1 MGTEE
6 SADDVSEMRKL
17 AETRTLLEKKISEA
31 EGDLD
36 SLKILLGLVNK
47 TLLASG
53 FKRAKVP
60 KAESAKAKDLL
71 PTNYETVEP
80 LKTATGG
87 LLADLLISQ
96 DSMSVRFA
104 EGRTFS
110 VKTPP
115 FQQFLVERVL
125 NKMQEKDAEAAGK
138 GQISPEKAF
147 SYELILDGDILRE
160 MAIKNVTSERLREL
174 KSSIRWTLEKM
185 SEKSSRSV

>member
-6 SADDVSEMRKL
+6 PADDISEMRKL

-31 EGDLD
+31 EADLD
-36 SLKILLGLVNK
+36 SLKTLLELVNK

-53 FKRAKVP
+53 FRRARLP
-60 KAESAKAKDLL
+60 KAKSAKTKDLL
-71 PTNYETVEP
+71 PASYETVEP
-80 LKTATGG
+80 LKAATGG
-87 LLADLLISQ
+87 LLAELLISQ
-96 DSMSVRFA
+96 DSMSVRVA
-104 EGRTFS
+104 EGRAFS

-125 NKMQEKDAEAAGK
+125 NKMREKDAEAAGK
-138 GQISPEKAF
+138 GQIIPEKAF

-160 MAIKNVTSERLREL
+160 MAIKNVTAERLREL